1 MTERDLRD
9 HKVEVLRATQPPP
22 PEKMRAA
29 TRRARYSAGTAAGR
43 QLPAYADEEGVD
55 PDRGTETYAEVT
67 FRISN
72 WRWAATPFRLRTGKA
87 IDKERREIAV
97 HFKSVPHEPFD
108 DRDRPNV
115 LRFQLSPDAI
125 SLGLNLN
132 AEGDPFDLEQVSLDA
147 EFPTQDLPPY
157 SLLLKEILEGD
168 PTLSI
173 RGDEAEEMWRI
184 VEPVLAAW
192 ADGEVPL
199 EEYRA
204 GSAGPSG
211 PHPGG

>member
-1 MTERDLRD
+1 M
-9 HKVEVLRATQPPP
+9 
-22 PEKMRAA
+22 
-29 TRRARYSAGTAAGR
+29 SAPDPRFGGR
-43 QLPAYADEEGVD
+43 HAL
-55 PDRGTETYAEVT
+55 
-67 FRISN
+67 
-72 WRWAATPFRLRTGKA
+72 RLRTGKA
-87 IDKERREIAV
+87 INKERREIAV

-115 LRFQLSPDAI
+115 LRFRLSPDAI

-192 ADGEVPL
+192 AEGEVPL

-211 PHPGG
+211 PHRGV

>member
-1 MTERDLRD
+1 
-9 HKVEVLRATQPPP
+9 
-22 PEKMRAA
+22 
-29 TRRARYSAGTAAGR
+29 
-43 QLPAYADEEGVD
+43 
-55 PDRGTETYAEVT
+55 
-67 FRISN
+67 
-72 WRWAATPFRLRTGKA
+72 
-87 IDKERREIAV
+87 
-97 HFKSVPHEPFD
+97 
-108 DRDRPNV
+108 
-115 LRFQLSPDAI
+115 
-125 SLGLNLN
+125 LGLNLN

-147 EFPTQDLPPY
+147 EFPTQNLPPY

-168 PTLSI
+168 PTLAI
-173 RGDEAEEMWRI
+173 RGDEAEELWRI

>member
-1 MTERDLRD
+1 MSEDI
-9 HKVEVLRATQPPP
+9 
-22 PEKMRAA
+22 
-29 TRRARYSAGTAAGR
+29 RRAGDR
-43 QLPAYADEEGVD
+43 PPDGVD
-55 PDRGTETYAEVT
+55 PDRGTETFAEVT

-72 WRWAATPFRLRTGKA
+72 WRWAGTPFRLRTGKA

-115 LRFQLSPDAI
+115 LRFRLSPDAI

-173 RGDEAEEMWRI
+173 RGDEAEELWRI

-204 GSAGPSG
+204 GSAGPTG